1 VTNSSCEANYLAF
14 RKRTML
20 FEIFVKRGGGRVPPS
35 FWSGVDGHRIIPP
48 PPHFLTC
55 LMKFRFL
62 VIQKYL
68 MHGMLFIKNCDCM
81 NGRHLIRS
89 TTYDLSVAAG
99 SKY

>member
-1 VTNSSCEANYLAF
+1 MTNSSCEANSLAF

-20 FEIFVKRGGGRVPPS
+20 FEIFVKRGGGDAFPPV
-35 FWSGVDGHRIIPP
+35 FGVGWTNIELSP
-48 PPHFLTC
+48 PPHFFTC

-81 NGRHLIRS
+81 KGRHLILEPTARS
-89 TTYDLSVAAG
+89 AV
-99 SKY
+99 